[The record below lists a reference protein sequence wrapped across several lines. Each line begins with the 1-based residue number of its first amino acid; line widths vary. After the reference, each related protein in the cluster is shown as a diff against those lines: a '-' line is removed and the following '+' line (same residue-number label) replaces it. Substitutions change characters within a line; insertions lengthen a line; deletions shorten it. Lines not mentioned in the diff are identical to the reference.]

1 MTKTS
6 VYMRSKQLVK
16 TVNITSKSK
25 PDVPANI
32 KNKWQVLIN
41 LAAEVLNVPAGLIM
55 KITSTDM
62 EIFLKSQ
69 NNNNPYP
76 AHGKDALGHGLY
88 CETVVGTNQPL
99 QVENAL
105 NDSMWNN
112 NPDVKLNMI
121 AYYGLPISWP
131 DHEIFGTICLL
142 DNKENRFGDRY
153 TELMPM
159 FKEIIETDL
168 NLLYLNNQLIK
179 LNNIDSLT
187 GVASRKRVFE
197 VIAESIHKFK
207 KMKESFSLA
216 MIDLNQFKLINDQY
230 GHKIGDEVLIKFAK
244 FVQRNIYDDDFFG
257 RYGGDEFI
265 LLFPKRDLK
274 DSEMI
279 LYNLKTKMMQ
289 DTYLS
294 NFQISFTYGC
304 VEVSHDTEE
313 VVELLDKADQR
324 MYDYKKR

>member
-1 MTKTS
+1 
-6 VYMRSKQLVK
+6 
-16 TVNITSKSK
+16 
-25 PDVPANI
+25 
-32 KNKWQVLIN
+32 
-41 LAAEVLNVPAGLIM
+41 
-55 KITSTDM
+55 
-62 EIFLKSQ
+62 
-69 NNNNPYP
+69 
-76 AHGKDALGHGLY
+76 
-88 CETVVGTNQPL
+88 
-99 QVENAL
+99 
-105 NDSMWNN
+105 
-112 NPDVKLNMI
+112 
-121 AYYGLPISWP
+121 
-131 DHEIFGTICLL
+131 
-142 DNKENRFGDRY
+142 
-153 TELMPM
+153 
-159 FKEIIETDL
+159 
-168 NLLYLNNQLIK
+168 
-179 LNNIDSLT
+179 
-187 GVASRKRVFE
+187 
-197 VIAESIHKFK
+197 
-207 KMKESFSLA
+207 MKESFSLA